1 MKCVC
6 LEFAVNCEKNG
17 HKWTLIKIVNY
28 WRRKCKNL
36 CGFFRKFG
44 KNRSRKFN
52 KNWDDRKICFVCRN
66 LFARKI
72 IFLLYYVVCPRETMK
87 YSRLWLLKKRNKI
100 WGETTLPFFSMFI
113 SFIRKEE
120 ICLHTNWWMS
130 DKMWNSFV
138 DFFVAAKLLNVCI
151 CVPLHSCA
159 CLDGEN
165 FQKFSL
171 HISCFAFAHTLFVC
185 AFFGLHSNEKH

>member
-1 MKCVC
+1 MDF
-6 LEFAVNCEKNG
+6 LGSLA
-17 HKWTLIKIVNY
+17 KIVRENSTKIGTTEKY
-28 WRRKCKNL
+28 VSFAEICLREK
-36 CGFFRKFG
+36 FRFSFI
-44 KNRSRKFN
+44 N
-52 KNWDDRKICFVCRN
+52 
-66 LFARKI
+66 
-72 IFLLYYVVCPRETMK
+72 VVCPRETMK

-138 DFFVAAKLLNVCI
+138 DFVVAAKLLNVCI